1 MFNVF
6 VKRQVEYTGAAR
18 TMQMLEV
25 EDGMTQIVVTGR
37 LGVSPSDIARL

>member
-1 MFNVF
+1 MVNVC

-18 TMQMLEV
+18 TMQML